1 MSDQIRLRAVG
12 SSIWVTG
19 DDSPFWVSEPPDI
32 AIKKIEDSLEK
43 DERFCVLTGHHF
55 KRSENG
61 GDQEVAQ
68 RSFYLRP
75 TMVVAVSQR
84 LMEEDEDDDD

>member
-1 MSDQIRLRAVG
+1 LTQIKLRAVG

-32 AIKKIEDSLEK
+32 AVQKIEDALEAQ
-43 DERFCVLTGHHF
+43 ERFVVLTGHHF
-55 KRSENG
+55 KWSEDSG
-61 GDQEVAQ
+61 RDEEVAQ

-84 LMEEDEDDDD
+84 LVEDDDD